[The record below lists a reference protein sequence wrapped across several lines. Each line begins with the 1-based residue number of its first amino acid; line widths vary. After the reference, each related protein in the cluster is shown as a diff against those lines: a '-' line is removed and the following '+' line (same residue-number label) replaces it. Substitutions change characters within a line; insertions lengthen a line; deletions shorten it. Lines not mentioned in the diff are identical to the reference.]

1 MVQLDLGIILLYVK
15 MKENGFLIM
24 IQVVIKLMKMI
35 ANLPQFMSYFIE
47 DKPIK

>member
-1 MVQLDLGIILLYVK
+1 MAQLDLGIILLYVK
-15 MKENGFLIM
+15 MKENCFLIM

-35 ANLPQFMSYFIE
+35 ANLPGLMSYFIE

>member
-1 MVQLDLGIILLYVK
+1 MVQLDLGILLLYVK

-35 ANLPQFMSYFIE
+35 ANLQWLMSYFIE